1 MPSNPLLPQE
11 LLLYIQASAQNGIV
25 PPNLPSGYV
34 YATPPTSDG
43 HLYLRRFD
51 AAYIQTGIID
61 PNRLGTGS
69 TGAGNLYLAD
79 DGTWK
84 AIGGGGGGGDMYK
97 CFHPDTELLT
107 LNG

>member
-11 LLLYIQASAQNGIV
+11 LLSFIQASAQNGIN
-25 PPNLPSGYV
+25 PPSLPSGYV

-51 AAYIQTGIID
+51 AAYITTGIID

-69 TGAGNLYLAD
+69 TGAGNFILSR
-79 DGTWK
+79 
-84 AIGGGGGGGDMYK
+84 
-97 CFHPDTELLT
+97 
-107 LNG
+107 